1 MSMLGLAQRRT
12 AHNMTMR
19 RRNTAPII
27 LIAEDDVVMST
38 LLSDFLRS
46 RGFATLVSVD
56 AMQTVMYA
64 IRSEPV
70 LVLLDV
76 NMPGGTGIHALQ
88 KLRANAKTAKLP
100 VIAISGNSDLEVKKK
115 LYDLG
120 VEVFLSKPVD
130 LEMLHQRI
138 RGRLDAFEA
147 T

>member
-12 AHNMTMR
+12 AHSVTMHR
-19 RRNTAPII
+19 RSNAPIV
-27 LIAEDDVVMST
+27 LIAEDDVVMAT
-38 LLSDFLRS
+38 VLSDFLRS

-64 IRSEPV
+64 LRSDPV

-88 KLRANAKTAKLP
+88 KLRANAKTATLP
-100 VIAISGNSDLEVKKK
+100 VIAISGNTDLGVKQK

-138 RGRLDAFEA
+138 RGRLDAPEA